1 MSGSRAGA
9 MPRARRGDAVGFLT
23 LLRREV
29 YRFIVLPNQTII
41 PPILNAALYIT
52 IFGYALGSRIR
63 EIDGVSY
70 ILYIFPGLVMM
81 NAINGAYMNT
91 TSSLYIA
98 RNERFIQDLLV
109 SPISYM
115 EMVTAY
121 TLGGALR
128 GFLVGGATLLLGFAV
143 FGVHLHDLGATLF
156 FLAISALVCA
166 AFGNIVGLW
175 AERWDHVAI
184 CLNYVITPLV
194 FLGGV
199 FYSVRM
205 LPGIFMNANLVN
217 PIFYIVNGF
226 RYGILGVADVSP
238 YASGAVATAI
248 FLALFWIDVV
258 LFRRGYRLR
267 V

>member
-1 MSGSRAGA
+1 VNGAGPSRS
-9 MPRARRGDAVGFLT
+9 PRHAEAIGFLT
-23 LLRREV
+23 LLRREIH
-29 YRFIVLPNQTII
+29 RFIVLPNQTII

-52 IFGYALGSRIR
+52 IFGYALGTRIR
-63 EIDGVSY
+63 EIEGIPY

-91 TSSLYIA
+91 TSSIYIA
-98 RNERFIQDLLV
+98 RNEKFIQDLLV

-128 GFLVGGATLLLGFAV
+128 GFIVGGATLLLGFAV
-143 FGVHLHDLGATLF
+143 FGVQLHDPGATVF
-156 FLAISALVCA
+156 FLAMSALACA

-175 AERWDHVAI
+175 ADRWDHVAI

-205 LPGIFMNANLVN
+205 LPAIWMNVNLAN

-226 RYGILGVADVSP
+226 RYGILGVSDVSP
-238 YASGAVATAI
+238 YASGFVAAGL
-248 FLALFWIDVV
+248 FLALFWADVV
-258 LFRRGYRLR
+258 LFRRGYGLR